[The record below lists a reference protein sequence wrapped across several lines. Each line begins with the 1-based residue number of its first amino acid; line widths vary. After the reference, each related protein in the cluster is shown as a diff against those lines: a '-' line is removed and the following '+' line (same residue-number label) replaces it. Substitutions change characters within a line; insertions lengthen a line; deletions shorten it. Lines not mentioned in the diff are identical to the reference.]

1 MLRPGWPQKG
11 AVSQD
16 SGSATSSGSS
26 GGSSAKSD
34 KDKSTKPLR
43 CVCVYVSLS
52 LCVCVLVC
60 VFLFLCVC
68 VRDIIVVHYIIVC
81 MYMCVRECVL
91 EYNLF
96 LSRSSSGGQKR
107 GEREREKGF
116 AGVKPKRSSS
126 RELSKEREAAIRVS
140 V

>member
-1 MLRPGWPQKG
+1 MC
-11 AVSQD
+11 
-16 SGSATSSGSS
+16 TF
-26 GGSSAKSD
+26 
-34 KDKSTKPLR
+34 
-43 CVCVYVSLS
+43 LS

-68 VRDIIVVHYIIVC
+68 IRVCVRDIIVVHYIIVC
-81 MYMCVRECVL
+81 MYMYMCVRECVL